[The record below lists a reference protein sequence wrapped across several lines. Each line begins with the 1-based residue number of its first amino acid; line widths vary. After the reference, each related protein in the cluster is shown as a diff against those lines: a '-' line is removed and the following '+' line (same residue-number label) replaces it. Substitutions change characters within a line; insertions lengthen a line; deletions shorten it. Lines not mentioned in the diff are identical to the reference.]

1 MGRRDRERG
10 ESVAGGR
17 VAASWGQGHRLMWER
32 RSEREGG
39 HLRVTTVAGV
49 GQAMSVPWWP
59 GGDRV
64 E

>member
-1 MGRRDRERG
+1 M
-10 ESVAGGR
+10 
-17 VAASWGQGHRLMWER
+17 AASWGQGHRLMWER